1 MTTHTR
7 TLAVLITGVLTLGL
21 TACGGDDDQDHE
33 AGTTRLTPTLNA
45 DSEEST
51 TTEDVAQD
59 FDGFS
64 TPRERD
70 AALTVYACQRMADYD
85 AAEVVKNAFDEVK
98 TSEVLSTS
106 LWSDPEEKKQAGQDQ
121 LTATL
126 GKYDPSQTW
135 TSTCDEASPYYRT
148 WIKAGWAQYLDST
161 MTFTKAVADATGAAE
176 GDQYAR
182 ELSGEARSIINP

>member
-7 TLAVLITGVLTLGL
+7 TLAVLTSGVLTLGL
-21 TACGGDDDQDHE
+21 AACGSNDQDHE

-45 DSEEST
+45 DSGKST
-51 TTEDVAQD
+51 TTTENKAQD

-64 TPRERD
+64 TPRERG
-70 AALTVYACQRMADYD
+70 AALTVYACQRMSDYD

-98 TSEVLSTS
+98 SSEVLSTS
-106 LWSDPEEKKQAGQDQ
+106 LWSDPEAKKQAGQDQ

-126 GKYDPSQTW
+126 GKYDPQQAW
-135 TSTCDEASPYYRT
+135 TATCDEASPYYRT
-148 WIKAGWAQYLDST
+148 WIKAGWAKYLDST

-182 ELSGEARSIINP
+182 ELSGEARGLLNP